1 MGNSQK
7 VIGKLLV
14 TVTGFRTPSFLN
26 PESCFKR
33 LPTSGS
39 LNGGF
44 DPREIGATTGFLT
57 SGF

>member
-7 VIGKLLV
+7 AMGKLLV
-14 TVTGFRTPSFLN
+14 TVTGFRSPSFLN
-26 PESCFKR
+26 PGPCFKR
-33 LPTSGS
+33 LLTSGS